1 MNKTKKLFL
10 LQSKDLVKLAI
21 SFSTNF
27 LWNLSK
33 KVWIPPRFFFNNKQ
47 SNKKLL
53 IIIDKQPE
61 NPSKIKFKLKI
72 SFPDKRK
79 KAKVK
84 KNFDDF
90 WYLSFIYTKSIKSK
104 LLFKQLFQ
112 FFILLFRPLIL
123 YMSCTI
129 LWIFVHSVK
138 ICIRYF
144 VLIAL
149 K

>member
-1 MNKTKKLFL
+1 MLKKSSRPKMNKTKKLFL

-61 NPSKIKFKLKI
+61 NHSKIKITLKI

-79 KAKVK
+79 RQKTRKILI
-84 KNFDDF
+84 FF
-90 WYLSFIYTKSIKSK
+90 
-104 LLFKQLFQ
+104 QLN
-112 FFILLFRPLIL
+112 IL
-123 YMSCTI
+123 YYVNWNHFWSEVSYISRSGWSFRLLRLATI
-129 LWIFVHSVK
+129 HLQKSSY
-138 ICIRYF
+138 CILRIN
-144 VLIAL
+144 L
-149 K
+149 